1 MIRFVL
7 DLGLIPVS
15 PYRKMIMDVGDMV
28 KMEGWLV
35 IIDYRLFLM
44 PENYSDDYES
54 GEKIEISN
62 PEIIFIVAD
71 QILPL
76 AGGKSF
82 IFHRSK
88 VSGVLISLSP
98 VKIKLAALSV
108 EERGQDFISISLE
121 SEKIEIYKARY
132 EEFLRR
138 GDSINSDDWLDLL

>member
-1 MIRFVL
+1 
-7 DLGLIPVS
+7 
-15 PYRKMIMDVGDMV
+15 MDIGDVV
-28 KMEGWLV
+28 KLEGWLV

-44 PENYSDDYES
+44 PENYSEDYES

-88 VSGVLISLSP
+88 VSGILISLSP
-98 VKIKLAALSV
+98 LKIKLAALSV
-108 EERGQDFISISLE
+108 EERGQDFISINLE
-121 SEKIEIYKARY
+121 SAKIEIYKTRY
-132 EEFLRR
+132 ETFLSR
-138 GDSINSDDWLDLL
+138 GNNINSDDWLDFL